1 MDQSKLQVKYPT
13 SQPSSLYVAPSVPED
28 AVTKVPSSTPISKK
42 LPLSN
47 SSEKSDITT
56 TIKKQNTTTETP
68 SKFLKTTII
77 GTTSS
82 RNSSTT
88 LAIEVGQTFS
98 KKNGKDMKKE
108 IERIE
113 TLQYRLFFLI
123 IIFSFLGV
131 TYLIRKWQPVS
142 P

>member
-1 MDQSKLQVKYPT
+1 MDQRKLQVKYPT
-13 SQPSSLYVAPSVPED
+13 SQPSTLYVAPSVPED
-28 AVTKVPSSTPISKK
+28 AITKVPSPTPISKQ
-42 LPLSN
+42 LPISN
-47 SSEKSDITT
+47 SSEKTT
-56 TIKKQNTTTETP
+56 TVKKENTTAETL
-68 SKFLKTTII
+68 SKNTKTNII

-82 RNSSTT
+82 QNNSAT
-88 LAIEVGQTFS
+88 LVKEVDQTFS

-123 IIFSFLGV
+123 IIFAILGV
-131 TYLIRKWQPVS
+131 TYLIRKWQPLS